1 VGLEG
6 VTLVRCLPLLPTIKL
21 VVGHSGGA
29 KARQAGVALFAV
41 QKTLASLEGIG
52 LVDVE
57 RGPVENRYRLNT
69 RHRLV
74 AHGLRALFEGERHM
88 PRVLARELGNL
99 LKAKSWLARTGCHFR
114 TPAIGSMWLD

>member
-1 VGLEG
+1 VFVYRGRAPIQKLTTRMWHRECKAVGLEG

-29 KARQAGVALFAV
+29 IARQAGVALFAV

-69 RHRLV
+69 RHHLV
-74 AHGLRALFEGERHM
+74 AHGLRALFGKASGTCRGCS
-88 PRVLARELGNL
+88 LGN
-99 LKAKSWLARTGCHFR
+99 
-114 TPAIGSMWLD
+114 